1 MVLAGGEVMVAKVGK
16 EEAHL
21 GMRVLFGEER
31 VAAVVDGIS
40 WDWVGIRL
48 DQGGY
53 VIADWNDVY
62 REEED

>member
-1 MVLAGGEVMVAKVGK
+1 MVAKLGK
-16 EEAHL
+16 EKAHL
-21 GMRVLFGEER
+21 GMRVLFGSYREP
-31 VAAVVDGIS
+31 AVVDGIS

-62 REEED
+62 VEGEL

>member
-1 MVLAGGEVMVAKVGK
+1 MVAKVGK